1 MLGDIMNYSNISKK
15 PVNTVNPSSRK
26 YHFTSP
32 KKRLTLNDMVGKYYS
47 NTSINGVE
55 LKQKFKNGVL

>member
-15 PVNTVNPSSRK
+15 PANTVNPSSQR
-26 YHFTSP
+26 YHFVLP
-32 KKRLTLNDMVGKYYS
+32 KKCPNLNDMIGKYYS
-47 NTSINGVE
+47 NTPIDCVE